1 MGSKLIDRMR
11 TEKNKAYQEGSLA
24 GYEFALLVVT
34 LALNRTYHFGR
45 DRLRDRLK
53 VVEAECNRIVEEEF
67 GRDMELAGARLRRAV
82 DKIMEDM
89 NEDRIMGASKQRN
102 A

>member
-45 DRLRDRLK
+45 DRLK

-67 GRDMELAGARLRRAV
+67 GRDMELAGARLRRV
-82 DKIMEDM
+82 V
-89 NEDRIMGASKQRN
+89 DRIMRES
-102 A
+102 